1 MFRCQGM
8 HTHILPIH
16 SEYLLAENWL
26 SKDVQCFKNNIRVPL
41 SSLSSVPYYYS
52 PTIMNIDSRRAVC
65 VGPGLS
71 YRFGVEFYSSIVKS
85 AVVALRCKG

>member
-41 SSLSSVPYYYS
+41 SSLSGVPYYYS

-71 YRFGVEFYSSIVKS
+71 YRFGVEFYCKECSSSLEVQR
-85 AVVALRCKG
+85 LT